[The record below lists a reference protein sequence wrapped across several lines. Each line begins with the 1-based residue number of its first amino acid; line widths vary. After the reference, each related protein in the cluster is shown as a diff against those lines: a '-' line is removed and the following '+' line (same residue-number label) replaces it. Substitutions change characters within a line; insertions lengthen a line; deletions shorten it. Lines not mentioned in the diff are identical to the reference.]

1 MKKIKYIK
9 LTKKE
14 IEKRFDEYNKL
25 YFKGQVEK
33 PSKFETFTPR
43 KRILG
48 LTRPIFNK
56 KTSKYSAALHISRRY
71 NWTEENLRHVIVHE
85 MIHLLIKDYLQPL
98 KWWEKIFPFMI
109 VQHDEH
115 FKEVM
120 EDLNETYDLNI
131 KIRFPEMKK
140 YIKF

>member
-71 NWTEENLRHVIVHE
+71 NWTEENLRPVIIHE